1 MNASVF
7 SKDHPFL
14 ASIQQRYRLSGP
26 HSLKNTQHIVL
37 DITGSDFAYE
47 PGDSIGVFP
56 MNDPDLV
63 KQILLKL
70 NANGQESILHP
81 KLQTHICL
89 KDLLTKHVCL
99 HHVSLQLLECVACSQ
114 PRLSLDKLDE
124 VLNHAEARQA
134 YTRQHDVL
142 DTLDLF
148 SPQALCIQSFMQT
161 LRRLMPRLYSIASSP
176 RQYPHEVH
184 LTIAVT
190 HTQHLGRIRKGA
202 ATHYLSDWA
211 PIHQPVVPIFL
222 APSSFR
228 LPADSRT
235 DIIMIGPGTGI
246 APFRAFMQE
255 RDALQAKGRNWLFF
269 GEQHQAEDFLY
280 AQEWANMKEK
290 QVLTH
295 LSLAFSRDQKEKI
308 YVQHRLMESAKLV
321 WDWIEKGAYVYI
333 CGDAQQMAKSVEQTL
348 QLIACQEG
356 GLTEAQAV
364 AYWKNMKKI
373 KRYQKDVY

>member
-1 MNASVF
+1 
-7 SKDHPFL
+7 
-14 ASIQQRYRLSGP
+14 
-26 HSLKNTQHIVL
+26 
-37 DITGSDFAYE
+37 
-47 PGDSIGVFP
+47 
-56 MNDPDLV
+56 
-63 KQILLKL
+63 
-70 NANGQESILHP
+70 
-81 KLQTHICL
+81 
-89 KDLLTKHVCL
+89 
-99 HHVSLQLLECVACSQ
+99 
-114 PRLSLDKLDE
+114 
-124 VLNHAEARQA
+124 
-134 YTRQHDVL
+134 
-142 DTLDLF
+142 
-148 SPQALCIQSFMQT
+148 
-161 LRRLMPRLYSIASSP
+161 MPRLYSIASSP

-190 HTQHLGRIRKGA
+190 HTQHLDRIRKGA

-228 LPADSRT
+228 LPADSSA
-235 DIIMIGPGTGI
+235 DIIMIGPGTGV

-255 RDALQAKGRNWLFF
+255 RDALQAQGRNWLFF

-280 AQEWANMKEK
+280 GQEWANMKEK

-308 YVQHRLMESAKLV
+308 YVQHRLMEAAALV

-333 CGDAQQMAKSVEQTL
+333 CGDAQHMAKSVEQTL